1 MRSRVRWLFALV
13 ALCLLAGCATTRS
26 SAPTTAAVIGEFQRA
41 MAAGRQFYQ
50 SQSTVQYGMT
60 AADIY
65 ARFGDPVTIEASQE
79 GVLWAYA
86 VNRREVLLL
95 WFEQGIYV
103 ETVLTTREALRRV
116 GQWGRRLQTQ

>member
-1 MRSRVRWLFALV
+1 V
-13 ALCLLAGCATTRS
+13 
-26 SAPTTAAVIGEFQRA
+26 
-41 MAAGRQFYQ
+41 AAGRQFYQ